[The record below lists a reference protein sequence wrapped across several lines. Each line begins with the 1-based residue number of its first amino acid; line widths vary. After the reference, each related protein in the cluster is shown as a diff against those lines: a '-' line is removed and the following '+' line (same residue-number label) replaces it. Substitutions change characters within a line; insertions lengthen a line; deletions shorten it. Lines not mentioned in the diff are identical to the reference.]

1 MSREANRT
9 AGLEDILSSEAVIAT
24 GILNDPAGAYLP
36 HGQLIILIC
45 YSPHPICVFLS
56 KLNLLDEDEI
66 LKYSLFSEHSSTA
79 LFTDVILP
87 LTHHY

>member
-9 AGLEDILSSEAVIAT
+9 AGLEDILSSEAVLAT

-45 YSPHPICVFLS
+45 YSPRLMCVFLS
-56 KLNLLDEDEI
+56 KLILRDEDEI
-66 LKYSLFSEHSSTA
+66 LKYSLFSEH
-79 LFTDVILP
+79 FTHAILP
-87 LTHHY
+87 LTPHY